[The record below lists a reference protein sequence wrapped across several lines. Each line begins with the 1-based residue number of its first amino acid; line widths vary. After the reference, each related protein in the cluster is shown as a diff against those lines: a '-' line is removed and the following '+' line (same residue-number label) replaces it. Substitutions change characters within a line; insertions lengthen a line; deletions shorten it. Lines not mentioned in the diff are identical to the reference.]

1 MRMVMPIVANAVL
14 VVAALSLGS
23 VLRRLIPE
31 SFSRIDRIA
40 IILLGGLGILG
51 TLLFCIG
58 QVRFSRPAILLAL
71 CFCILLGSRSLW
83 REIGEYRSSVVRIP
97 LPVLP
102 VLLVVSVLLVTA
114 IGGLAEPTRDMKDDA
129 IAYHFLGPTGW
140 LRQGII
146 CARPDEGFNYFP
158 RVVETQ

>member
-14 VVAALSLGS
+14 VLAALSLGS

-58 QVRFSRPAILLAL
+58 QVRFSRPAILLTL
-71 CFCILLGSRSLW
+71 CLCILLGSRSLW
-83 REIGEYRSSVVRIP
+83 REISDVSNCVGGMP
-97 LPVLP
+97 PAGFP
-102 VLLVVSVLLVTA
+102 VLLSFAVV
-114 IGGLAEPTRDMKDDA
+114 
-129 IAYHFLGPTGW
+129 
-140 LRQGII
+140 
-146 CARPDEGFNYFP
+146 
-158 RVVETQ
+158 

>member
-1 MRMVMPIVANAVL
+1 MRMVTPIVANAVL

-114 IGGLAEPTRDMKDDA
+114 IGGPAAPPGDNKDDA
-129 IAYHFLGPTGW
+129 VAHPYPRPPGW
-140 LRQGII
+140 LRPGIN
-146 CARPDEGFNYFP
+146 CARPAEGFTLLP
-158 RVVETQ
+158 LA